1 MDRRRAIATSSMHQ
15 QKKIAVMTASD
26 HPIMRE
32 GLRLCIQREP
42 DMWLV
47 CEANDLAQVRREL
60 RICRP
65 HVVVVDLARPH
76 DAGLR
81 AMTAIRRLSPNMPLV
96 VFVNEIEESHESRST
111 HGSTVF
117 VSRIRASHEVIA
129 AIRTVFA
136 VSGLRS

>member
-1 MDRRRAIATSSMHQ
+1 MHQ
-15 QKKIAVMTASD
+15 QQKIAVMTASD

-47 CEANDLAQVRREL
+47 CEANDLAQARREL

-65 HVVVVDLARPH
+65 HVVVIDLARPH

-81 AMTAIRRLSPNMPLV
+81 AMNAIRRLSPNMPLV
-96 VFVNEIEESHESRST
+96 VFVNEIEESYESKT
-111 HGSTVF
+111 QGFTAF

-129 AIRTVFA
+129 AIRTVFVLA
-136 VSGLRS
+136 QRAGRLDPP